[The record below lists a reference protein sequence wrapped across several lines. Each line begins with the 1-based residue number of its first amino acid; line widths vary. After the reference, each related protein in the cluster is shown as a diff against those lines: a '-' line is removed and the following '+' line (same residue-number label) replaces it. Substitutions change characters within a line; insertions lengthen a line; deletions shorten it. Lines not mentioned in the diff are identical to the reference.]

1 MRYREWAV
9 FSALCLVWGSTW
21 AVIRVLVDDVPPLQ
35 AAAVR
40 FALAG
45 IIALVWMLLRRER
58 WPRGAEWR
66 AILLL
71 SFAMI
76 AAPYGIIFWA
86 ERTVASGMTALV
98 YASLPIFISF
108 LTPLMARE
116 GSVAVPRR
124 AVQAMI
130 FGVGGIALLLQSAI
144 HVSWEQTLGIV
155 ALLVGVALS
164 AWSTIHAKATVVGKG
179 ADLHVTMS
187 SAWQFLLASVWLEAA
202 SLILES
208 GQTAVWSREAVEA
221 ELFLSVFGSVV
232 AFSLYYW
239 LLRHWEPYRLSMMQ
253 LLFPLVAVTEGAI
266 LLHELLQWQMVVA
279 GVVILGSVWFVMRAR
294 AEDEEMVTLRE

>member
-9 FSALCLVWGSTW
+9 FIALCLIWGSTW
-21 AVIRVLVDDVPPLQ
+21 AVIRVLVGDVPPLQ

-40 FALAG
+40 FLLSG
-45 IIALVWMLLRRER
+45 VMALVWMLIRRER

-86 ERTVASGMTALV
+86 ERTVSSGMTALV

-108 LTPLMARE
+108 LSPLMARE

-144 HVSWEQTLGIV
+144 SVSWGQTLGIV

-164 AWSTIHAKATVVGKG
+164 AWSTIHAKSTLVGKG
-179 ADLHVTMS
+179 SDLHVTMS
-187 SAWQFLLASVWLEAA
+187 SGLQFLLASVWLEAA
-202 SLILES
+202 SLVLER
-208 GQTAVWSREAVEA
+208 GQTAVWSREAIEA

-266 LLHELLQWQMVVA
+266 LLHELLEWQMVVA

-294 AEDEEMVTLRE
+294 VEDEEPVTLRE